1 VTPRARAVALGAALA
16 LAGCR
21 IVAPSTDAEA
31 WRGAVT
37 VVAAGDIA
45 DCRRIEPAESGAAR
59 TARLIE
65 PTDAWILTLGD
76 HTYPVGAPAEFSHCF
91 DPTWGRFGDRLRPAP
106 GNHDYGTPG
115 AAGYYCYF
123 GERAGPPGRGYY
135 AFRIGEWHVVA
146 LNSNVAATA
155 GSPQHRWLI
164 DELRASG
171 VRCTLAYWHHPVFSS
186 GPHGNDARMRDAL
199 AALHAA
205 GAEIVLVAH
214 DHVYERLAPHDAT
227 GAADASGVRAFTV
240 GTGGARLYAF
250 TEAHPLSEV
259 RDSAAHGVLRLTL
272 GAGRYRWA
280 FVGIEGAV
288 RDAGEGACR

>member
-1 VTPRARAVALGAALA
+1 LGAVLA

-21 IVAPSTDAEA
+21 IVAPSADADA

-45 DCRRIEPAESGAAR
+45 DCGRVGPADSGAAR
-59 TARLIE
+59 TARLVE
-65 PTDAWILTLGD
+65 PTDALVLTLGD

-91 DPTWGRFGDRLRPAP
+91 DPTWGRFGERLRPAP

-115 AAGYYCYF
+115 AAGYFGYF

-135 AFRIGEWHVVA
+135 AYRIGEWHAVA
-146 LNSNVAATA
+146 LNSNVDAKA
-155 GSPQHRWLI
+155 GSPQHQWLT
-164 DELRASG
+164 DALHASG
-171 VRCTLAYWHHPVFSS
+171 ARCTLAYWHHPVFSS
-186 GPHGNDARMRDAL
+186 GPHGNDPRMRDAL
-199 AALHAA
+199 ATLHAA
-205 GAEIVLVAH
+205 GADIVLVAH

-250 TEAHPLSEV
+250 KEAHALSEV
-259 RDSAAHGVLRLTL
+259 RDGATLGVLRLTL

-280 FVGIEGAV
+280 FVGIEGEV